1 MNAPLPKPALPAG
14 KIYVSNGLGID
25 SLAVLVGLERLGL
38 RPEAI
43 YFADTGSE
51 KNPTYTILPA
61 LNAWL
66 RKVGFPEVTVLTKT
80 TREGHPLSLEQ
91 HSFRTRRLPAFA
103 YGGAS
108 CSLKFKGDRIDLAI
122 RHNPSAQ
129 ACLARGEKLIRV
141 IGYDA
146 SKADR
151 KRAES
156 ASASRAKLLAPAARA
171 EVARLRARGTAADLK
186 AAVLLERRIERV
198 ERDARENY
206 WWYPLQ
212 SWGWTRAECVRQI
225 EAAGLP
231 VPVKSACYFCPGQR
245 PHELLEMALEE
256 PEKAWR
262 ILVMEAL
269 AMNSHTTDVGL
280 RRSAVQGL
288 RGATAKPAYMSV
300 YLLDWLATGEAFD
313 RWMPELDRKGTA
325 LETVAMEHVGAL
337 YRKGHLRVIAQTTP
351 DPAALA
357 TLRVRGKRLAEALH
371 ARALAAGILVEGR
384 VVRFTDDPA
393 LKARVAEAAWQ
404 EALRLHP
411 SGVLTAPARVR
422 ATSGEDEEES
432 GEDAFAA

>member
-1 MNAPLPKPALPAG
+1 MNITDSFLPKTSANVPQHVDFVPLAPYGLKGRLGITSCPGKKDKKWNRDLDTDLAVLAGHHPDMIVSLLERGEYAALQVSDYPDRAQRRGIRFVRAEIRDLHEPHREGEFQAVVTRIVAALREGQTVLVHCRSGVGRAVLTATCVLIALGVSAAEAFLTVRRYRPIADTTLRQEQYMVTFAHRVSPPAPGPRARSARSGSLRCGGEGDLQGPRVGGHDATGDRGRARSPGQSLRARDGGASPARPDPPRGVPDLCHDGGSAGGVAGGEVNAPLPKPALPAG

-80 TREGHPLSLEQ
+80 T
-91 HSFRTRRLPAFA
+91 
-103 YGGAS
+103 
-108 CSLKFKGDRIDLAI
+108 
-122 RHNPSAQ
+122 
-129 ACLARGEKLIRV
+129 
-141 IGYDA
+141 
-146 SKADR
+146 
-151 KRAES
+151 
-156 ASASRAKLLAPAARA
+156 
-171 EVARLRARGTAADLK
+171 
-186 AAVLLERRIERV
+186 
-198 ERDARENY
+198 
-206 WWYPLQ
+206 
-212 SWGWTRAECVRQI
+212 
-225 EAAGLP
+225 
-231 VPVKSACYFCPGQR
+231 
-245 PHELLEMALEE
+245 
-256 PEKAWR
+256 
-262 ILVMEAL
+262 
-269 AMNSHTTDVGL
+269 
-280 RRSAVQGL
+280 
-288 RGATAKPAYMSV
+288 
-300 YLLDWLATGEAFD
+300 
-313 RWMPELDRKGTA
+313 
-325 LETVAMEHVGAL
+325 
-337 YRKGHLRVIAQTTP
+337 P

-393 LKARVAEAAWQ
+393 VKARVAEAAWQ